1 MQFKASHRYARMG
14 SRKARLVVDL
24 IRGRTV
30 NQALDTLTND
40 NHRASFYVRKVLASA
55 VANALQ
61 NPGVRA
67 SRLVVSR
74 AYVNEG
80 PLLQGRMRWRPGPM
94 GRAMP
99 FRRRTCHIHIEVQD
113 PDVKPAAVEPPAEVE
128 TGPAA
133 KKPAKKAEEK
143 ATEKTAEKTAEKK
156 AAKAA
161 PAKKE
166 PAKKAPV
173 KKAPAKKGPAK
184 KATEEKAAAKETKKA
199 AAKKMEK
206 AAEKDPPKKADAKK
220 KSDKAEDKE

>member
-55 VANALQ
+55 VANAMQ
-61 NPGVRA
+61 NSEVRA

-113 PDVKPAAVEPPAEVE
+113 PDVKTVSPTEAVRTEPQSKESE
-128 TGPAA
+128 T
-133 KKPAKKAEEK
+133 KE
-143 ATEKTAEKTAEKK
+143 
-156 AAKAA
+156 

-166 PAKKAPV
+166 PAKKPGKKASTKKAPV
-173 KKAPAKKGPAK
+173 KKASTKKAPAKK
-184 KATEEKAAAKETKKA
+184 A
-199 AAKKMEK
+199 AAKKK
-206 AAEKDPPKKADAKK
+206 SD
-220 KSDKAEDKE
+220 SDKAEDKE

>member
-55 VANALQ
+55 VANAMQ
-61 NPGVRA
+61 NPEVRA

-113 PDVKPAAVEPPAEVE
+113 PDVKTVVPTPPPEAVQTEPQPKESQSKE
-128 TGPAA
+128 SQSKESQSKEPQ
-133 KKPAKKAEEK
+133 KKEPAKKVG
-143 ATEKTAEKTAEKK
+143 KK
-156 AAKAA
+156 E

-166 PAKKAPV
+166 PAKKA
-173 KKAPAKKGPAK
+173 A
-184 KATEEKAAAKETKKA
+184 
-199 AAKKMEK
+199 
-206 AAEKDPPKKADAKK
+206 AKK
-220 KSDKAEDKE
+220 KSDSDKPEDKE

>member
-55 VANALQ
+55 VANAMQ
-61 NPGVRA
+61 NPDVRA
-67 SRLVVSR
+67 SRLLVSR

-99 FRRRTCHIHIEVQD
+99 FRRRTCHIHIVVQD
-113 PDVKPAAVEPPAEVE
+113 PDVKTVAPTEAVQTEPQPKESQSKE
-128 TGPAA
+128 PQ
-133 KKPAKKAEEK
+133 KKEPAKKVG
-143 ATEKTAEKTAEKK
+143 KK
-156 AAKAA
+156 E

-166 PAKKAPV
+166 PAKKEPG
-173 KKAPAKKGPAK
+173 KKEPA
-184 KATEEKAAAKETKKA
+184 KKA
-199 AAKKMEK
+199 AAKK
-206 AAEKDPPKKADAKK
+206 
-220 KSDKAEDKE
+220 KSDSDKPENKE

>member
-1 MQFKASHRYARMG
+1 MG

-143 ATEKTAEKTAEKK
+143 ATEKTAEKTAEETAEKK

>member
-1 MQFKASHRYARMG
+1 MG

-24 IRGRTV
+24 IRGRTA

-99 FRRRTCHIHIEVQD
+99 FRRRTCHIHIVVDD
-113 PDVKPAAVEPPAEVE
+113 PDVKAAAVEPPAEVE
-128 TGPAA
+128 TNPETNPETKPETKKSA
-133 KKPAKKAEEK
+133 KKSGEK
-143 ATEKTAEKTAEKK
+143 ATEKTAEKK
-156 AAKAA
+156 AAKAV

-166 PAKKAPV
+166 PAKKA
-173 KKAPAKKGPAK
+173 
-184 KATEEKAAAKETKKA
+184 
-199 AAKKMEK
+199 AAKKTEK
-206 AAEKDPPKKADAKK
+206 AAEKDPTQKAAANK